1 MELSVREKTN
11 IDVAPSKFSAIGN
24 KRAVPNRLPKFD
36 KGYEDNSADKK
47 PKQDLP
53 KKDISNQ
60 NNQNKINTGIHGML
74 KKQNDNPSVKLEQNS
89 KDSKNEIQTN
99 AKAKITNKNSQ
110 VKGTRY
116 NSCFG

>member
-47 PKQDLP
+47 IKQELP
-53 KKDISNQ
+53 KKDTSGQ

-74 KKQNDNPSVKLEQNS
+74 KKQNDTTGVKSEPTT

-99 AKAKITNKNSQ
+99 AKAKPTNKNSQ
-110 VKGTRY
+110 VKGTR
-116 NSCFG
+116 NN